1 MNFKFWLDGPCTN
14 YGTLMPSLLWQWMWS
29 QLGLAMRLVFVYI
42 WVLGC
47 SNIALIP
54 MVLSTSCK
62 IKGSK
67 EMTKLWTT
75 NENISFG
82 KKERKKNYANK
93 RVLVTSL
100 LFDTVTWFMRLYL
113 DHAESNIIRFR
124 YDIYLALFCIS
135 CCLLISTCTSW
146 YSSAKEN
153 LSAFAMEN
161 WSSLSLLNLM
171 RDISLC

>member
-1 MNFKFWLDGPCTN
+1 MVLLVKIKRPRLHLDFGWNFFLLPDMNFKFWLDGPCTN

-29 QLGLAMRLVFVYI
+29 QLGLAMRLIFVYI

-54 MVLSTSCK
+54 MVLLTSCK

-82 KKERKKNYANK
+82 KKERKKNYAYK

-124 YDIYLALFCIS
+124 YDITWPYF
-135 CCLLISTCTSW
+135 
-146 YSSAKEN
+146 
-153 LSAFAMEN
+153 AF
-161 WSSLSLLNLM
+161 LVVY
-171 RDISLC
+171 